1 MDTMRLL
8 VDSHHGIYVPQVF
21 AKTYIGWNLTLE
33 DERILQ
39 EGPDNP
45 VYWEAWDA
53 VLDYAEFETGG
64 HIWTLDENAGDLWAI
79 REDHVWEEE

>member
-1 MDTMRLL
+1 MDTMKLL
-8 VDSHHGIYVPQVF
+8 VDSHHGIYVPMVF
-21 AKTYIGWNLTLE
+21 AKTYIGWTMTLE

-53 VLDYAEFETGG
+53 VLGYASFE
-64 HIWTLDENAGDLWAI
+64 LDGWVWFLDQNEGDLWAV